1 MQQLVQMSLEGITLK
16 QKQCEIG
23 STGQGEGQWQKSS
36 DRSAH
41 GCAEQHSRAGSSS
54 DAR

>member
-36 DRSAH
+36 AH
-41 GCAEQHSRAGSSS
+41 GCAEQRSRAGSSS